1 MASSKTDHSN
11 QNTTDT
17 RKFEIMSKLLIVED
31 DDALREQL
39 EIGLM
44 ASGYEVCFSAT
55 GTDAIPAFEKHQ
67 PDLVLLDLMLPG
79 KNGIEICKEIR
90 EVSGVP
96 IIMLTARTDDT
107 DMIRGLEAGADD
119 YVTKPYKTEVLV
131 SRIRARLRPIKSK
144 STAHPIVTIGPVEMD
159 TLSHEVRKGD
169 QKISL
174 TPLEFKLLLT
184 LASHPNEVFTREM
197 LLEQVWEYTYKADTR
212 LVNVHVQRLRSK
224 IEDDPENPRLVLTVR
239 GWGYKAGPE

>member
-1 MASSKTDHSN
+1 MP
-11 QNTTDT
+11 
-17 RKFEIMSKLLIVED
+17 KLLIVED

-39 EIGLM
+39 EIGLT
-44 ASGYEVCFSAT
+44 AGGFEVCFAAT
-55 GTDAIPAFEKHQ
+55 GTQAIPAFEENN
-67 PDLVLLDLMLPG
+67 PDLILLDLMLPG
-79 KNGIEICKEIR
+79 KTGIEICTEIR
-90 EVSGVP
+90 QNSGVP
-96 IIMLTARTDDT
+96 IIILTARTDDS

-119 YVTKPYKTEVLV
+119 YVTKPYKTDVLV
-131 SRIRARLRPIKSK
+131 SRIKARLRPIKAKTSE
-144 STAHPIVTIGPVEMD
+144 HPIIKIGPVEMD

-169 QKISL
+169 KKISL

-184 LASHPNEVFTREM
+184 LASHPREVFSREM

>member
-1 MASSKTDHSN
+1 MFK
-11 QNTTDT
+11 
-17 RKFEIMSKLLIVED
+17 ILIVED

-44 ASGYEVCFSAT
+44 ASGFEVCYAAT
-55 GTDAIPAFEKHQ
+55 GLEAVPAFEKHK
-67 PDLVLLDLMLPG
+67 PDLILLDLMLPG
-79 KNGIEICKEIR
+79 KNGIEICSEIR
-90 EVSGVP
+90 RSSGVP
-96 IIMLTARTDDT
+96 IIMLTARTDDS

-119 YVTKPYKTEVLV
+119 YVTKPYKIEVLV
-131 SRIRARLRPIKSK
+131 SRIKARLRPPKEVL
-144 STAHPIVTIGPVEMD
+144 HPIIKIGPVEMD

-169 QKISL
+169 KKIAL

-184 LASHPNEVFTREM
+184 LASHPNEVFSREM

-224 IEDDPENPRLVLTVR
+224 IEDDQEDPKLVLTVR

>member
-1 MASSKTDHSN
+1 MFK
-11 QNTTDT
+11 
-17 RKFEIMSKLLIVED
+17 ILIVED

-44 ASGYEVCFSAT
+44 ASGFEVCYASN
-55 GTDAIPAFEKHQ
+55 GLDAVPAFEKEK
-67 PDLVLLDLMLPG
+67 PDLILLDLMLPG
-79 KNGIEICKEIR
+79 KNGIEICTEIR
-90 EVSGVP
+90 RNSGVP
-96 IIMLTARTDDT
+96 IIMLTARTEDT

-119 YVTKPYKTEVLV
+119 YVTKPYKIEVLV
-131 SRIRARLRPIKSK
+131 SRIKARLRPLSEPQ
-144 STAHPIVTIGPVEMD
+144 HPIIKIGPIEMD
-159 TLSHEVRKGD
+159 TLSHEVRKGNK
-169 QKISL
+169 KIAL

-184 LASHPNEVFTREM
+184 LAQHPNEVFSREM

-224 IEDDPENPRLVLTVR
+224 IEDDQEDPKLVVTVR

>member
-1 MASSKTDHSN
+1 MP
-11 QNTTDT
+11 
-17 RKFEIMSKLLIVED
+17 KLLIVED

-39 EIGLM
+39 EIGLT
-44 ASGYEVCFSAT
+44 ASGFEVCFAAT
-55 GTDAIPAFEKHQ
+55 GTAAIPAFEEHN
-67 PDLVLLDLMLPG
+67 PDLILLDLMLPG
-79 KNGIEICKEIR
+79 KTGIEICTEIR
-90 EVSGVP
+90 QTSGVP
-96 IIMLTARTDDT
+96 IIMLTARTDDS

-119 YVTKPYKTEVLV
+119 YVTKPYKTDVLV
-131 SRIRARLRPIKSK
+131 SRIKARLRPIRAK
-144 STAHPIVTIGPVEMD
+144 TTEHPIIKIGPVEMD

-169 QKISL
+169 KKISL

-184 LASHPNEVFTREM
+184 LASHPNEVFSREM